1 MILSPHQN
9 PYTKANL
16 KLITD
21 LNLSETIKL
30 YEEKIGEKHLK
41 S

>member
-1 MILSPHQN
+1 MILSSHQN
-9 PYTKANL
+9 PCTKANL

-30 YEEKIGEKHLK
+30 
-41 S
+41 